1 MNPTPPQLD
10 LVSVLVILATAIFS
24 PSVAAVLAPQI
35 VILIGA
41 TLGAAWGASRRPPT
55 SRFGSARYVVGMV
68 LLALMVTVPAAE
80 VLSGWIQALPLHWLL
95 GPVAALIGAM
105 EPEWLMNKARRLLGR
120 RLGDDDEN

>member
-35 VILIGA
+35 VIVIGA

-55 SRFGSARYVVGMV
+55 SRFGSALYIVGMV
-68 LLALMVTVPAAE
+68 LLSLMFTVPAAV
-80 VLSGWIQALPLHWLL
+80 VLSGWIPALPLHWLL
-95 GPVAALIGAM
+95 GPVAALVGAL

-120 RLGDDDEN
+120 RLGDADEN